1 MSVDMKGNENL
12 KNSYNRRRRRT
23 VKVNGVRILNVRNA
37 VKPQKNNPDVPFN
50 DKNLV
55 WLADKDNLEL

>member
-1 MSVDMKGNENL
+1 M
-12 KNSYNRRRRRT
+12 KNSHNRRRRRT

-37 VKPQKNNPDVPFN
+37 VKPQKNDPDVPFN